1 MYGRLKTNQP
11 EKPNHNMKVVAR
23 MHLSDEVQYRLV
35 WPDAGVVPQAQT
47 TQPGLEDG
55 YVWLMKGWCQ
65 DVNGE

>member
-1 MYGRLKTNQP
+1 
-11 EKPNHNMKVVAR
+11 